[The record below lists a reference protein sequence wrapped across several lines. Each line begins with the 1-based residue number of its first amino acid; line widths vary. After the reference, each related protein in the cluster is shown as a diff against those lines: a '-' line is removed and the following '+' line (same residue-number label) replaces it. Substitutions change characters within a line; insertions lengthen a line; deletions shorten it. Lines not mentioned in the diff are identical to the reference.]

1 MTATVFL
8 NNKFIPADQAKISVF
23 DRGFLF
29 GDGLYEVLTAYNHQL
44 INASE
49 HYQRLA
55 SSCEQLH
62 IPLPLS
68 FDQFCI
74 QSRLL
79 LTANALTQNYAKL
92 YWQITRGADT
102 KRQHQGDALD
112 PTLFATAEPYTLP
125 TMDTLSQGFTAITL
139 KDHRPSIAQFKSISL
154 LSNIHALQIA
164 ATQQADEAIWLH
176 KDHAIEG
183 CHSNV
188 FIWQN
193 NTLITPP
200 VNEPILNG
208 VTRETLLHLA
218 RTTLGWPT
226 LEQKITLN
234 MLMNAD
240 EMFLCGSTK
249 MLWPITKLN
258 HKPVGKGIAGD
269 RWRTLFQAF
278 CATMPCAQ
286 TAHQT

>member
-8 NNKFIPADQAKISVF
+8 NGKLIPADQAHVSVF

-29 GDGLYEVLTAYNHQL
+29 GDGLYEVLTAYNNKL
-44 INASE
+44 INATE
-49 HYQRLA
+49 HYQRLTL
-55 SSCEQLH
+55 SCEQLH

-68 FDQFCI
+68 FDQFCA

-79 LTANALTQNYAKL
+79 LTQNALTQNYAKL

-102 KRQHQGDALD
+102 KRQHQGGALKA
-112 PTLFATAEPYTLP
+112 TLFATAEPYTLP
-125 TMDTLSQGFTAITL
+125 TINTLNQGFAAITL
-139 KDHRPSIAQFKSISL
+139 EDHRPNIAKFKSISL

-176 KDHAIEG
+176 KGHAVEG

-200 VNEPILNG
+200 VSEPLLNG

-218 RTTLGWPT
+218 RDTLGWPT
-226 LEQKITLN
+226 QEQKITLD
-234 MLMNAD
+234 MLTNAD
-240 EMFLCGSTK
+240 EIFLCGSTK
-249 MLWPITKLN
+249 VLWPITQLN
-258 HKPVGKGIAGD
+258 QQPVGKGQAGE
-269 RWRTLFQAF
+269 RWRTLFEAYR
-278 CATMPCAQ
+278 ATMPCAK
-286 TAHQT
+286 TTSHT